1 MKPLDMRDAAII
13 RAFPAGDYERTV
25 LDVGCGAGRLLY
37 HLASLGFRVY
47 GVDTKKYETWKNS
60 EYLTFRQGNIFDL
73 SSIPVKEVS
82 VVICGQ
88 VLEHL
93 KGWKTALVQLLALA
107 QLRLIITVPF
117 KRSFYNPEHC
127 NFWDDE
133 SIKDFVKFCKPY
145 LVSISK
151 TITKPAD
158 VELGWFDY
166 VIVIDKGEVKNESI

>member
-1 MKPLDMRDAAII
+1 
-13 RAFPAGDYERTV
+13 
-25 LDVGCGAGRLLY
+25 VGCGDGRLVS
-37 HLASLGFRVY
+37 HLASLGFHAC
-47 GVDTKKYETWKNS
+47 GVDTKRYKTWKNS
-60 EYLTFRQGNIFDL
+60 ECLTFHQGSIFDL
-73 SSIPVKEVS
+73 SSIPVKGAS

-93 KGWKTALVQLLALA
+93 KGWKTALVHLLALA

-117 KRSFYNPEHC
+117 KRSFCSPEHC

-133 SIKDFVKFCKPY
+133 SIKDFIRLCSPY
-145 LVSISK
+145 SVSISK

-166 VIVIDKGEVKNESI
+166 VIVVNKEEVSK

>member
-1 MKPLDMRDAAII
+1 MKPLDVRDAAII
-13 RAFPAGDYERTV
+13 KAFPVGDYPKTV
-25 LDVGCGAGRLLY
+25 LDVGCGEGRLIY

-47 GVDTKKYETWKNS
+47 GVDTRKYETWKNS
-60 EYLTFRQGNIFDL
+60 EYLTFHRGSIFDL
-73 SSIPVKEVS
+73 SSIPVGGAS

-93 KGWKTALVQLLALA
+93 KGWKTALIHLLALT
-107 QLRLIITVPF
+107 QFRLIITVPF
-117 KRSFYNPEHC
+117 KRSFYGPEHC

-145 LVSISK
+145 PASISK

-158 VELGWFDY
+158 LELGWFDY
-166 VIVIDKGEVKNESI
+166 VIVVNKGEVGK